1 MFFGLVQGPKVPVQ
15 KLAPSLVEFL
25 EASLHGHQDDGPK
38 GEAFDVLQNAL
49 SELTLPGSPSNLADN
64 ALRMLVDLKQDIL
77 QRNCREEEIN
87 VEIAQNLVLNL
98 TGGSCVLNSAHR
110 QALKA
115 KEAHSKRLLL
125 PEDVNLQGLAFGKLI
140 ITYLNYFEQIWK
152 VLNFACCLGQ

>member
-49 SELTLPGSPSNLADN
+49 GKLTSPSNEAGLTVEVMLMLAN
-64 ALRMLVDLKQDIL
+64 LRKDSSSE
-77 QRNCREEEIN
+77 NGCSEEDIN
-87 VEIAQNLVLNL
+87 VEIVKNFFLNL
-98 TGGSCVLNSAHR
+98 TRGSCVLNEGHR

-115 KEAHSKRLLL
+115 RKAVSKHILL
-125 PEDVNLQGLAFGKLI
+125 PEDVGWEGLALGKLI
-140 ITYLNYFEQIWK
+140 IMYFSLNKFGK
-152 VLNFACCLGQ
+152 S